1 MSLVTCSDDAGD
13 GRRTGVMNMRCV
25 AENISGAFAVR
36 LTQGRRTAGD
46 RHSTGHPSRMQT
58 SGHAALS
65 LMACAA
71 AVALSACGQENRFIA
86 PPPPKVTV
94 QLPVQQTV
102 TPYLEATG
110 NTASINNIKL
120 VARVQGYVQEIKYQD
135 GQAVKKGTPLFVIEP
150 QPYKVQL
157 EQAQAAEEG
166 AKATLVNAEA
176 EFTRQ
181 QELQAKDVSTQANLD
196 KARANRDTAR
206 ANVLQAQANTQN
218 AEITLGYTTVSAPF
232 DGVVT
237 ARKVSIGELVGG
249 NQPSEL
255 ATIVQINPIWVWF
268 NLSERDVQRV
278 RAAMAERG
286 VTVAELINKV
296 PVEAGLQTET
306 GYPHQGLLDYTS
318 PEVNQ
323 STGTLQVRG
332 AFENAKFGL
341 LPGYFVRVRVPLRP
355 EPALLIPAVAV
366 GSDQAGRYVLTVNA
380 DNVVEQRRVQLGQV
394 VGEMQVV
401 ESGLKPDERVV
412 VSGILDAVPGQKV
425 DPQLQTP
432 KSAAADP
439 AAPK

>member
-1 MSLVTCSDDAGD
+1 MSGVAASVSNAVVAQTLAHDAVPA
-13 GRRTGVMNMRCV
+13 GRC
-25 AENISGAFAVR
+25 
-36 LTQGRRTAGD
+36 GRG
-46 RHSTGHPSRMQT
+46 STGSARQAGATDRARRPLLAGAGMLVLLT
-58 SGHAALS
+58 
-65 LMACAA
+65 
-71 AVALSACGQENRFIA
+71 ACGEENRFIA

-94 QLPVQQTV
+94 EFPVQQTV

-110 NTASINNIKL
+110 NAASVNNIKL

-150 QPYKVQL
+150 EPYKVQL

-181 QELQAKDVSTQANLD
+181 QELQSKDVSTQANLD

-232 DGVVT
+232 DGIVT

-249 NQPSEL
+249 SHTSEL

-278 RAAMAERG
+278 RAQMAERG
-286 VTVAELINKV
+286 VNVTELINKV
-296 PVEAGLQTET
+296 PVEVGLQTES
-306 GYPHQGLLDYTS
+306 GYPHKGLLDYVS

-332 AFENAKFGL
+332 VFENKTPAL
-341 LPGYFVRVRVPLRP
+341 LPGYFVRVRVPLRAEQAMLVP
-355 EPALLIPAVAV
+355 QVAV
-366 GSDQAGRYVLTVNA
+366 GSDQTGRYVLVVNA
-380 DNVVEQRRVQLGQV
+380 NNVVDQRRVQPGQT
-394 VGEMQVV
+394 VGDMRVI
-401 ESGLKPDERVV
+401 ESGLKPDDRVV
-412 VSGILDAVPGQKV
+412 VEGILDAVPGQTV
-425 DPQLQTP
+425 DPQLQIP
-432 KSAAADP
+432 QAAAAEP
-439 AAPK
+439 AASK

>member
-1 MSLVTCSDDAGD
+1 MK
-13 GRRTGVMNMRCV
+13 MRPV
-25 AENISGAFAVR
+25 AEDLLRAAEARPLVR
-36 LTQGRRTAGD
+36 DVPRAGTCRGGGITA
-46 RHSTGHPSRMQT
+46 P
-58 SGHAALS
+58 
-65 LMACAA
+65 ACAGRWLRLIA
-71 AVALSACGQENRFIA
+71 CVGMLTLLTACGQENRFVA

-94 QLPVQQTV
+94 QLPVQQMV

-110 NTASINNIKL
+110 NAASVNTVKL

-135 GQAVKKGTPLFVIEP
+135 GAAVKKGTPLFVIEP
-150 QPYKVQL
+150 EPYKVQL

-166 AKATLVNAEA
+166 AKATLINAEA

-206 ANVLQAQANTQN
+206 ASVLQAQANTQT
-218 AEITLGYTTVSAPF
+218 AEINLGYTTVSAPF

-249 NQPSEL
+249 EHTSEL
-255 ATIVQINPIWVWF
+255 ASIVQLDPIWVWF

-278 RAAMAERG
+278 RAQMAERG
-286 VTVAELINKV
+286 VTIAEVINKV
-296 PVEAGLQTET
+296 PIEVGLQTET
-306 GYPHQGLLDYTS
+306 GYPHKGVLDYVA
-318 PEVNQ
+318 PDVNQ

-332 AFENAKFGL
+332 IFENAKQAL
-341 LPGYFVRVRVPLRP
+341 LPGYFVRVRVPLRA
-355 EPALLIPAVAV
+355 EQALLVPEVAV

-380 DNVVEQRRVQLGQV
+380 DGVVEQRRVQLGQTT
-394 VGEMQVV
+394 GEMRVI
-401 ESGLKPDERVV
+401 ESGLKPEERVV

-432 KSAAADP
+432 RSAAAEP
-439 AAPK
+439 AGSN